1 MRVPLG
7 VCVVA
12 SVAIGSA
19 LTRAVAAEE
28 LPTSVMTMEPT
39 VVTAERITETEARAP
54 TVFSST
60 IETAPHIEQME
71 TTADVLAES
80 VGVQVRRFGGLGT
93 FSTVSIRGSAANQV
107 QVYLDGIP
115 LSLARNET
123 VNVAN
128 LPLDSLQRIEVYRG
142 TAPIE
147 FATPG
152 IGGVINLVTKSPSVA
167 PATEAMTSYGSF
179 ETRRVDLSHSQ
190 PFHGVDLLGFVTYL
204 GSAGDFPFLD
214 DNGTPLNPFDDREV
228 TRQNNGFNSVEG
240 LLKAGHALPNGL
252 RVDLASDTFFKDEG
266 VPGIGSNQSRTAS
279 LDDLRSVNYLRVR
292 APDWSPQ
299 LTLSST
305 LFGVYER
312 QSFEDRK
319 GEIGT
324 GNQDRRDATTLI
336 GGNLSATYQPVIA
349 HTVSAFAEISDQRF
363 APSNALGEPADEPDQ
378 TRLQIAAA
386 LQHQAAFF
394 SERFLL
400 VPAVRY
406 VHLEDDITAALTP
419 TGLPLGA
426 PQHSSHDLWNP
437 SMGTRVALWPGLE
450 VRANVG
456 RFERAPN
463 FSELFGNRGVVVGN
477 NSLQPEKGPN
487 WDVGAVAAVGPW
499 GWLDGLHAE
508 YAYFNNNVTDLIVL
522 VQNSQH
528 VSKPLNIGAARVS
541 GDEFS
546 LKAGALTH
554 IRLETNFTHYDA
566 ENRSDIPSQRGKQLP
581 GRPANDL
588 YTHVEFYERRGR
600 VYYEFNL
607 VSGNFL
613 DLVNFKS
620 VPTRDTHTF
629 GWVWQVTDHLGL
641 SFEARNVT
649 NNQISDV
656 AGFPLPGRAF
666 FGGATLR
673 F

>member
-1 MRVPLG
+1 
-7 VCVVA
+7 
-12 SVAIGSA
+12 
-19 LTRAVAAEE
+19 
-28 LPTSVMTMEPT
+28 MTMEPT
-39 VVTAERITETEARAP
+39 VVTADRSTETQARSP
-54 TVFSST
+54 TGFSSS
-60 IETAPHIEQME
+60 IDTAEHIEQME

-107 QVYLDGIP
+107 QVYLDGVP

-152 IGGVINLVTKSPSVA
+152 IGGVINLVTKSPSIA
-167 PATEAMTSYGSF
+167 PATEAMASYGSF
-179 ETRRVDLSHSQ
+179 ETRKVDLSHSQ
-190 PFHGVDLLGFVTYL
+190 QVHGVDLLGFLTYL

-214 DNGTPLNPFDDREV
+214 DNGTPLNPFDDHQA
-228 TRQNNGFNSVEG
+228 TRHNNVFNSIEG
-240 LLKAGHALPNGL
+240 LLKAGHSFSSGL
-252 RVDLASDTFFKDEG
+252 RVDIASDTFSKDEG

-279 LDDLRSVNYLRVR
+279 FSDLRSVNYLRAR
-292 APDWSPQ
+292 APTWSPQ
-299 LTLSST
+299 LLDLTGT
-305 LFGVYER
+305 LFGVYQE
-312 QSFEDRK
+312 QAFEDLN
-319 GEIGT
+319 GELGT
-324 GNQDRRDATTLI
+324 GNQDRSDVTTLI
-336 GGNLSATYQPVIA
+336 GGNLSGTYQPLAA
-349 HTVSAFAEISDQRF
+349 HTISAFAEISNERF
-363 APSNALGEPADEPDQ
+363 APFNALGEPANEPDQ

-386 LQHQAAFF
+386 LQDQVALF
-394 SERFLL
+394 SDRLL
-400 VPAVRY
+400 VVPVLRY
-406 VHLEDDITAALTP
+406 VHLEDDITAGLTP

-426 PQHSSHDLWNP
+426 PQQRSHDLWNP
-437 SMGTRVALWPGLE
+437 SIGARVSLWPGLD

-477 NSLQPEKGPN
+477 NTLQPEKGTN
-487 WDVGAVAAVGPW
+487 WDVGVAAGVGPW
-499 GWLDGLHAE
+499 GWLDTLHAE

-522 VQNSQH
+522 VQNSQR
-528 VSKPLNIGAARVS
+528 VSKPFNIGAARVS

-546 LKAGALTH
+546 ITAGAFRHL
-554 IRLETNFTHYDA
+554 RLDTNFTHYDA
-566 ENRSDIPSQRGKQLP
+566 ENESDIPSQRGRRLP

-588 YTHVEFYERRGR
+588 YTHLEFYSELGKL
-600 VYYEFNL
+600 YYEFNF

-629 GWVWQVTDHLGL
+629 GCVVQASDHLAFN
-641 SFEARNVT
+641 FEARNVT
-649 NNQISDV
+649 DNQISDV
-656 AGFPLPGRAF
+656 DGFPLPGRAF
-666 FGGATLR
+666 FGGVTLR